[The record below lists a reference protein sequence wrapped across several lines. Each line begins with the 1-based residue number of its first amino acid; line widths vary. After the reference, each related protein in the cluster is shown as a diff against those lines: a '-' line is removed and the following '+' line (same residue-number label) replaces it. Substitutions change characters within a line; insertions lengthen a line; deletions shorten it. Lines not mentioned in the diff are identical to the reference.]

1 MISNWDKLAS
11 DGGPPPP
18 PDAGGPP
25 PIGAGGPPGGGPG
38 GGGPGG
44 RMEGDDG
51 KGGDGGGGGGKR
63 DEDNRDDDDRG
74 KGPGG
79 KGNKVMSTVL
89 RFVDGALIKV
99 YFHRMTF
106 HAAAATALIENRGSA
121 VLYIDNSTMKERGEF
136 TSSRRSL
143 CRIAICSG
151 VRIGRSC
158 VRRNRHESLV
168 NPNFCRKN
176 TSFFLE
182 LSKNIDIFFPLL
194 SQFSFIPDKMFLI
207 YHCVL
212 FTLNI

>member
-1 MISNWDKLAS
+1 MSRADLHTYSNSPPDNFMLPNDILPLSLLENRLAS
-11 DGGPPPP
+11 TCT
-18 PDAGGPP
+18 
-25 PIGAGGPPGGGPG
+25 
-38 GGGPGG
+38 
-44 RMEGDDG
+44 
-51 KGGDGGGGGGKR
+51 
-63 DEDNRDDDDRG
+63 
-74 KGPGG
+74 
-79 KGNKVMSTVL
+79 GNE
-89 RFVDGALIKV
+89 
-99 YFHRMTF
+99 HWMTF
-106 HAAAATALIENRGSA
+106 HAAATALIENRGSG
-121 VLYIDNSTMKERGEF
+121 VLYIENSTMKERGEF